1 MSNRGKRV
9 DFYINENN
17 CFICTSHAKDKDGY
31 IRYGK
36 EKRNTKMH
44 RHIYEECFGDIPKGM
59 LIRHKCDNPSCI
71 NPEHLELGTNR
82 QNKDDMIKRGRV
94 LKHENHPSNKLKWDD
109 VNKIRDMYKQGVTQ
123 KELSK
128 TFKVSQTNI
137 SKIILNKTW

>member
-1 MSNRGKRV
+1 MNNRGKRV
-9 DFYINENN
+9 DFYIDESN

-36 EKRNTKMH
+36 EKKNTKMH
-44 RHIYEECFGDIPKGM
+44 RHIYEECFGEIPEGM

-123 KELSK
+123 KELSEK
-128 TFKVSQTNI
+128 FNVSQTNI